1 MRHMAEKVLSGA
13 RLRYWP
19 RLNSHSIMG
28 IPQSANMVKY
38 GIRNVAEQNIYI
50 KKTNYLKID
59 IYDLIFNIHWL

>member
-1 MRHMAEKVLSGA
+1 
-13 RLRYWP
+13 
-19 RLNSHSIMG
+19 MG